1 VPTRP
6 RRRLVLLLLVLTF
19 TSAACR
25 SGPDASPADSPPV
38 RGVTTVE
45 AKNLKF
51 LPPAIEVKPGAEVT
65 WRFADGAVP
74 HNVKG
79 DGFAS
84 GNQER
89 GTFSHR
95 FAKAGEYR
103 YRCTLHAGMEGR
115 VVVAAGDDG

>member
-1 VPTRP
+1 MPARP
-6 RRRLVLLLLVLTF
+6 RRLAALLLVLTF
-19 TSAACR
+19 TLAACQT
-25 SGPDASPADSPPV
+25 GQGASPADTPPV
-38 RGVTTVE
+38 RSVTTVE
-45 AKNLKF
+45 AKDLKF
-51 LPPAIEVKPGAEVT
+51 LPPAIEVKPGTEVT

-89 GTFSHR
+89 GSFSHR
-95 FAKAGEYR
+95 FANAGEYR

>member
-1 VPTRP
+1 
-6 RRRLVLLLLVLTF
+6 VLTF
-19 TSAACR
+19 TLAACE
-25 SGPDASPADSPPV
+25 SGPDTSPADSPPV

-45 AKNLKF
+45 AKHLKF
-51 LPPAIEVKPGAEVT
+51 LPPAIEVKPGTEVT

-103 YRCTLHAGMEGR
+103 YRCTLHAAMEGR

>member
-6 RRRLVLLLLVLTF
+6 RPLLPLLLVLAF
-19 TSAACR
+19 TLAACS
-25 SGPDASPADSPPV
+25 SGPKASPADAQPV

-45 AKNLKF
+45 AKDLKF
-51 LPPAIEVKPGAEVT
+51 RPPAIEVPAGTEVT
-65 WRFADGAVP
+65 WRFDDGAVP

-84 GNQER
+84 EIQSR
-89 GTFSHR
+89 GSFSHR

-115 VVVAAGDDG
+115 VVVTGG

>member
-1 VPTRP
+1 MPTRP
-6 RRRLVLLLLVLTF
+6 RRLLAPLLLVFTF
-19 TSAACR
+19 TLAACQGGPDTSAA
-25 SGPDASPADSPPV
+25 DAQPV

-45 AKNLKF
+45 AKDLKF
-51 LPPAIEVKPGAEVT
+51 LPPAIEVKPGTEVT
-65 WRFADGAVP
+65 WRFDDGAVP

-84 GNQER
+84 QTQER
-89 GTFSHR
+89 GTYSHR

-115 VVVAAGDDG
+115 VVVAR